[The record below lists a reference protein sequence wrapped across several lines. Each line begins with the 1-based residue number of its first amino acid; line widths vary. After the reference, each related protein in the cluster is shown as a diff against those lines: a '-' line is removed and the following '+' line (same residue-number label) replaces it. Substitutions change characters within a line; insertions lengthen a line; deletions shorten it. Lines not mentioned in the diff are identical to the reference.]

1 MYRMAAIMIII
12 IAIIIVPIM
21 NTTTIIMIMTIIV
34 TAMIM
39 ITAKKKSLYVKR
51 KMYVGKDRITLTLAE
66 VKPAAVKK
74 SVNSKKGSYTIV

>member
-12 IAIIIVPIM
+12 IAIIIVTIM

-39 ITAKKKSLYVKR
+39 ITAKEKSLYVKR
-51 KMYVGKDRITLTLAE
+51 KMYVGKDRITPSMAE

-74 SVNSKKGSYTIV
+74 SVNSKKGFYTIV